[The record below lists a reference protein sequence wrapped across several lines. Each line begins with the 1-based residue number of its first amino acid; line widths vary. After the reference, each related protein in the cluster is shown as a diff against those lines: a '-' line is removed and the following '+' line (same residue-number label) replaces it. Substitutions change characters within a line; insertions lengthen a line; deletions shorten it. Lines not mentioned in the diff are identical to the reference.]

1 MIKLYIITLIINNH
15 IKIGNGSTGTLFL
28 IFGYILTCIGFLL
41 VLVFLGYL
49 IFYPRF
55 VNTFEAVN
63 NYINKYKIPINKF
76 FIKIKSNLSI
86 SIKNIILPVQK
97 IIHVINTVFRAI
109 KNRWKMMI
117 DMVYIYFK
125 KPFLVISTGV
135 RTIIRVILTVITIV
149 GILLFYFEKKY
160 LVWKNKRVRIALE
173 KEKKSVAAREH
184 EVHLLKTG
192 QKKIKISIWNDQGD
206 GTIDISNIYDVN
218 YRRLYR
224 LERKLKKGEARLDL
238 YYSIGDI
245 KQKIFREHQPLVT
258 SFKQFIE
265 SDAHIG
271 IIGFMK
277 FLSFYITFGLFKLL
291 ISVLMFSWFFC
302 CWWLTY
308 LVYSG
313 YLKTTSSLPPE
324 IVAYINVFSQLHIL
338 KYVGV
343 FCGFGWCLWLRGI
356 WNMRW
361 VTAIGTSICIFVF
374 FHQGIEGFIIAQI
387 GIDLFTNFR
396 VETSSFD
403 YKTLPFFINPLGSYF
418 KIIHRVKKELELICA
433 ALYHDIKSE
442 LEEEYK
448 PHYIAWKVIGQEEA
462 KRAIAWIL
470 KLHIHILRLVAKIYI
485 WLNKPL

>member
-1 MIKLYIITLIINNH
+1 MIKLYLINFIINKY
-15 IKIGNGSTGTLFL
+15 IVIGNDGIGTLFL
-28 IFGYILTCIGFLL
+28 ILAYVLTFLAFLL
-41 VLVFLGYL
+41 VLVFLSYL

-55 VNTFEAVN
+55 VNTFDVVN
-63 NYINKYKIPINKF
+63 NYINKYKIPITKF
-76 FIKIKSNLSI
+76 FITIKSTI
-86 SIKNIILPVQK
+86 STRIKKIIIPVQK
-97 IIHVINTVFRAI
+97 VKHVISTKYSTI
-109 KNRWKMMI
+109 KNRWKMMR
-117 DMVYIYFK
+117 DMIYIYFK
-125 KPFLVISTGV
+125 KPFLAISTVV
-135 RTIIRVILTVITIV
+135 RTIILVILTVITIV
-149 GILLFYFEKKY
+149 RILLFYFEKKY
-160 LVWKNKRVRIALE
+160 LGWKNKRVRIAYE
-173 KEKKSVAAREH
+173 KEKKSVADREH
-184 EVHLLKTG
+184 EVYLLKTG
-192 QKKIKISIWNDQGD
+192 QKKLKISIWNDQGD

-224 LERKLKKGEARLDL
+224 LEHKLKKGEARLAL
-238 YYSIGDI
+238 YHGIGDI
-245 KQKIFREHQPLVT
+245 KKKIFREHQPLVT

-277 FLSFYITFGLFKLL
+277 FFSFYITVGLLKLL
-291 ISVLMFSWFFC
+291 IAALMFSWFFC

-338 KYVGV
+338 KCVGV
-343 FCGFGWCLWLRGI
+343 FCGLGWCLCLRGL

-374 FHQGIEGFIIAQI
+374 FHQCMEGFIIAQI
-387 GIDLFTNFR
+387 GIDLFDNFR
-396 VETSSFD
+396 VEASSFD

-418 KIIHRVKKELELICA
+418 KIIQSVKKTLELICA
-433 ALYHDIKSE
+433 TLYSDIKRE

-448 PHYIAWKVIGQEEA
+448 PQYSAWKVIGKEEA
-462 KRAIAWIL
+462 KRAFAWLL
-470 KLHIHILRLVAKIYI
+470 KLHIHILRLVAKIYT